1 MEHLNIHISHIPL
14 KKQQKN
20 TAEERN
26 KKKIY
31 ALKITTFALH
41 ELDQRISLYKV
52 DNCI

>member
-26 KKKIY
+26 KKKNICTENNN
-31 ALKITTFALH
+31 IRTT
-41 ELDQRISLYKV
+41 
-52 DNCI
+52 